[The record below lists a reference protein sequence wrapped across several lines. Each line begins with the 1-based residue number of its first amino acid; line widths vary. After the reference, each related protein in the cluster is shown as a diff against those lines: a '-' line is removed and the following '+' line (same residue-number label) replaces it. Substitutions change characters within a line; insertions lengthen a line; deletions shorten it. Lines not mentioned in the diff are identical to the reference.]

1 MISVNDFR
9 PGLTFQYE
17 GNIYAVVEAQ
27 HSKSGRGQAHVK
39 TKVKNLRS
47 NATTMI
53 TFTGGDKVE
62 KAMIDK
68 VEMQYLYDDG
78 ANVIFMDTQSYEQLE
93 VPSSRLTWEKNFLKE
108 GIMVS
113 VTKYDGEVLGIILPD
128 KVDLIITEAEA
139 AVKGDTSSGAMKKAV
154 LETGLELQVP
164 LFIKEGELI
173 TVSTS
178 DGKYSGR
185 AEKIK

>member
-9 PGLTFQYE
+9 PGLTFQYAD
-17 GNIYAVVEAQ
+17 NIYVVIEAQ

-39 TKVKNLRS
+39 TKVRNLRS
-47 NATTMI
+47 NATTNI

-62 KAMIDK
+62 KAIIDK
-68 VEMQYLYDDG
+68 VDMQYLYDDRV
-78 ANVIFMDTQSYEQLE
+78 NVIFMDIQTYDQLE
-93 VPSSRLTWEKNFLKE
+93 VPSTKLVWEKNFLKE
-108 GIMVS
+108 GVMAS
-113 VTKYDGEVLGIILPD
+113 VTKYEGEVLEIILPD
-128 KVDLIITEAEA
+128 KVDLVITEVKA

-164 LFIKEGELI
+164 LFIKEGEVI
-173 TVSTS
+173 IVSTS

-185 AEKIK
+185 A

>member
-39 TKVKNLRS
+39 AKVKNLRS
-47 NATTMI
+47 NATTSI

-108 GIMVS
+108 GVMAS
-113 VTKYDGEVLGIILPD
+113 ATKYEGEVLGIILPD
-128 KVDLIITEAEA
+128 KVDLTITTAEA

-154 LETGLELQVP
+154 LETGLEVQVP

-173 TVSTS
+173 TVSIS

-185 AEKIK
+185 A

>member
-9 PGLTFQYE
+9 PGLMFRYQ
-17 GNIYAVVEAQ
+17 GNIYVVIEAQ

-47 NATTMI
+47 NATTNI

-62 KAMIDK
+62 KAIIDK

-78 ANVIFMDTQSYEQLE
+78 TNIIFMDTQNYEQLE
-93 VPSSRLTWEKNFLKE
+93 IPSTYLVWEKKFLKE
-108 GIMVS
+108 GVMAS
-113 VTKYDGEVLGIILPD
+113 VTKYDDEVLEIILPD
-128 KVDLIITEAEA
+128 KVDLTVTEAES

-154 LETGLELQVP
+154 LETGWELRVP
-164 LFIKEGELI
+164 LFIKEGEVI
-173 TVSTS
+173 TVSTG

-185 AEKIK
+185 A

>member
-17 GNIYAVVEAQ
+17 GNIYIVIEAQ

-47 NATTMI
+47 NATTNI

-68 VEMQYLYDDG
+68 AEMQYLYDDG
-78 ANVIFMDTQSYEQLE
+78 TNVIFMDTQTYEQLE
-93 VPSSRLTWEKNFLKE
+93 IPSTNL
-108 GIMVS
+108 V
-113 VTKYDGEVLGIILPD
+113 
-128 KVDLIITEAEA
+128 
-139 AVKGDTSSGAMKKAV
+139 
-154 LETGLELQVP
+154 
-164 LFIKEGELI
+164 
-173 TVSTS
+173 
-178 DGKYSGR
+178 
-185 AEKIK
+185 

>member
-17 GNIYAVVEAQ
+17 DSIYVVIEAQ

-39 TKVKNLRS
+39 TKVRNLRS
-47 NATTMI
+47 NATTNI
-53 TFTGGDKVE
+53 TFTGGYKVE
-62 KAMIDK
+62 KAIIDK
-68 VEMQYLYDDG
+68 VDMQYLYDDG
-78 ANVIFMDTQSYEQLE
+78 ANVIFMDTQTYDQLE
-93 VPSSRLTWEKNFLKE
+93 VPSTKLVWEKNFLKE
-108 GIMVS
+108 GVMTS
-113 VTKYDGEVLGIILPD
+113 VTKYEGEVLEIILPD
-128 KVDLIITEAEA
+128 KVDLVITEAEA
-139 AVKGDTSSGAMKKAV
+139 AVKGNTSSVAMKKAV

-164 LFIKEGELI
+164 LFIKEREVI

-185 AEKIK
+185 A

>member
-17 GNIYAVVEAQ
+17 GNIYIVIEAQ

-47 NATTMI
+47 NATTNI

-78 ANVIFMDTQSYEQLE
+78 TNVIFMDTQTYEQLE
-93 VPSSRLTWEKNFLKE
+93 IPSTNLVWEKNFLKE
-108 GIMVS
+108 GVMAS
-113 VTKYDGEVLGIILPD
+113 VTKYDGKVLEIILPD
-128 KVDLIITEAEA
+128 KVDLTITEAEA

-185 AEKIK
+185 A

>member
-17 GNIYAVVEAQ
+17 GNIYAVIEAQ

-108 GIMVS
+108 GVMAS

-128 KVDLIITEAEA
+128 KVDLAITEAEA

-185 AEKIK
+185 A

>member
-39 TKVKNLRS
+39 AKVKNLRS
-47 NATTMI
+47 NATTSI

-93 VPSSRLTWEKNFLKE
+93 VPSSRLTWEKNFFKE
-108 GIMVS
+108 GVMAS
-113 VTKYDGEVLGIILPD
+113 VTKYEGEVLGIILPD
-128 KVDLIITEAEA
+128 KVDLTITTAEA

-154 LETGLELQVP
+154 LETGLEVQVP

-178 DGKYSGR
+178 DGKYSSR
-185 AEKIK
+185 A